1 MRKRFPAT
9 LVLLFCGALVARA
22 QAPHLEPSGEPAES
36 TTSRD
41 LPTTPEAIAAG
52 QKLFVAHCAFCH
64 GPNGEGDRGPTLAQ
78 PSLPRATDD
87 VALQTII
94 KRGLSGTEMPSS
106 RLFPDQIK
114 SVAAFVRS
122 LGRRP
127 REAVAGDAARGAQL
141 YATKGVCAT
150 CHTLNGHGAA
160 IGPDLGRIGLR
171 RSPAYLRRAL
181 TEPGAEV
188 PVEFSPWRS
197 DVSLPANFLFV
208 RAVPKHGEAVA
219 GVRVN
224 EDTFSIQVRDLSGR
238 VHSFFFS
245 ELAEL
250 KRDWGVSPMPAFGTV
265 FTAAELDDVVA
276 FLVSLRGEK

>member
-1 MRKRFPAT
+1 MRKKIPAT
-9 LVLLFCGALVARA
+9 LALLVCGVLTVRA
-22 QAPHLEPSGEPAES
+22 QAPHLEPTGGPATPVVSG
-36 TTSRD
+36 D
-41 LPTTPEAIAAG
+41 LPVTPEAIAAG
-52 QKLFVAHCAFCH
+52 QKLFLAHCSFCH

-87 VALQTII
+87 VVLQNII
-94 KRGLSGTEMPSS
+94 KSGLSGTEMPGS
-106 RLFPDQIK
+106 RLFPDQIQA
-114 SVAAFVRS
+114 VAAFVRS

-127 REAVAGDAARGAQL
+127 RETVAGDAARGGQL
-141 YATKGVCAT
+141 YATKGACAT

-188 PVEFSPWRS
+188 PLEFSPWRS
-197 DVSLPANFLFV
+197 EVSLPVNFLFV
-208 RAVPKHGEAVA
+208 RAVPKKGEPVA

-250 KRDWGVSPMPAFGTV
+250 HRDWGVSPMPAYGAV
-265 FTAAELDDVVA
+265 FTATELDDVVA